1 MCRRAGSSGCSPFR
15 SERCRAGFVVG
26 FAGPAATIGGW
37 PPLLPDRLV
46 SRIESMSFR
55 RIAAI
60 AAFPVLALIA
70 LVASAGMRAVAEEPS
85 AYVVEVSDVAAK
97 VGDPAV
103 MRATLR
109 VRDGYRIL
117 KHYNNRVIEL
127 SSFDDGVAFERRMVP
142 ATLDEDSLVFE
153 VPLRATKPG
162 KHPING
168 IFRVGYIHGTD
179 EMAMVSVRLIAN
191 VTGTE

>member
-1 MCRRAGSSGCSPFR
+1 MLRARTAIMARRAS
-15 SERCRAGFVVG
+15 
-26 FAGPAATIGGW
+26 
-37 PPLLPDRLV
+37 
-46 SRIESMSFR
+46 
-55 RIAAI
+55 
-60 AAFPVLALIA
+60 ALIA
-70 LVASAGMRAVAEEPS
+70 AVLISLGASAGVRAVAEEPY
-85 AYVVEVSDVAAK
+85 AYIVEVSDVTAK

-127 SSFDDGVAFERRMVP
+127 SSFDDGVIFERKMVP
-142 ATLDEDSLVFE
+142 ATLDEDALVFE

-162 KHPING
+162 THPING
-168 IFRVGYIHGTD
+168 VFRVGYIHGTD